1 MGTPPFGHYALSP
14 WREKLR
20 LLAGGS
26 RHGLLSRLFTSL
38 SRRCSLVA
46 HPDPFDLEIFKGQRA
61 RLYPRT
67 NLCEKRV
74 YARPDS
80 WDHKERQKISQIV
93 CAHEGEQKL
102 VFVDAGAN
110 VGLYSLFVLGEA
122 QAANC
127 PLTILAIEPDPTN
140 RQRLNFNIAA
150 SGAQD
155 SVKIVDKALG
165 ANEERGA
172 LVFRGDNR
180 GEIRLAT
187 IDELAIGEEE
197 GSGENVTVDIVP
209 LNSLFVDEN
218 MAYVDILKIDIEGGE
233 ADVFKAFFKQAE
245 RTLFPRWIIL
255 ETISTTGEAALQAC
269 LSAGYEVDLQTRMN
283 AVLKLQT
290 KQDD

>member
-1 MGTPPFGHYALSP
+1 MGTPPFGHYALSS

-20 LLAGGS
+20 LLAGGP
-26 RHGLLSRLFTSL
+26 RHGSVQRIFTSL
-38 SRRCSLVA
+38 FRRISLIA

-80 WDHKERQKISQIV
+80 WYHVERQKISQIV
-93 CAHEGEQKL
+93 CEHHIRKPL

-122 QAANC
+122 NDANC
-127 PLTILAIEPDPTN
+127 PLRILAIEPDPTN
-140 RQRLNFNIAA
+140 RRRLAFNIEA
-150 SGAQD
+150 SNALD
-155 SVKIVDKALG
+155 EIEITDKALG
-165 ANEERGA
+165 AKDERGA
-172 LVFRGDNR
+172 LVFGGANR

-187 IDELAIGEEE
+187 KDELANGPEE
-197 GSGENVTVDIVP
+197 GSGESVTVDVVR
-209 LNSLFVDEN
+209 LNRLFVDEKLE
-218 MAYVDILKIDIEGGE
+218 YVDILKIDIEGGE
-233 ADVFKAFFKQAE
+233 ADVFKVFFKQAK

-255 ETISTTGEAALQAC
+255 ETISATGEAALQAC